1 MDALTDNG
9 YADVA
14 YSLLL
19 QKEFPSWL
27 YCVRKGATTIWEH
40 WDGLKPDGSVWSRDM
55 NSFNHYAYGAV
66 ASWMYGTMCGIK
78 PDEEKPGYE
87 NIKIKPIPDARLDWA
102 NAMLDTKYGTVIS
115 GWEKVEGGFK
125 ITVTIP
131 AGATADITVGET
143 TEHVGGGVY
152 EYMLNA

>member
-1 MDALTDNG
+1 
-9 YADVA
+9 
-14 YSLLL
+14 
-19 QKEFPSWL
+19 
-27 YCVRKGATTIWEH
+27 
-40 WDGLKPDGSVWSRDM
+40 M

-115 GWEKVEGGFK
+115 GWEKVEGGYK

-131 AGATADITVGET
+131 AGATADITVDKT

-152 EYMLNA
+152 EYLLNA